1 MGVVGSSDVTA
12 AAIERSYERFL
23 NLLEEHFSQ
32 FPFLLGNRPASCDFA
47 LFGQL
52 SQLVGFDP
60 TSRKIAHKVSPR
72 TVAWTNIM
80 EDLSGL
86 EVSDEDWID
95 EELSE
100 SLINI
105 FKEIGRVYVPAL
117 LANEKASINQEKTW
131 KAMIDDSNWSQQT
144 FPYQVKCLRWINDE
158 YQKLND
164 EEKTKVSNFLEKTHC
179 TNLIRR

>member
-1 MGVVGSSDVTA
+1 M
-12 AAIERSYERFL
+12 
-23 NLLEEHFSQ
+23 
-32 FPFLLGNRPASCDFA
+32 GNRPASCDFA

-95 EELSE
+95 EEFSE
-100 SLINI
+100 SLINNPLSTPI
-105 FKEIGRVYVPAL
+105 LAL
-117 LANEKASINQEKTW
+117 PSHNGNA
-131 KAMIDDSNWSQQT
+131 
-144 FPYQVKCLRWINDE
+144 
-158 YQKLND
+158 
-164 EEKTKVSNFLEKTHC
+164 FLKKK
-179 TNLIRR
+179 N

>member
-1 MGVVGSSDVTA
+1 MFHYRWHFDEDIDNAGTLLPLNQVVNLDSKSLSSFKEHIAQRQIGRLGVVGSSDVTA

-32 FPFLLGNRPASCDFA
+32 FPFLLGNRPAFCDFA

-117 LANEKASINQEKTW
+117 LANEKLQ
-131 KAMIDDSNWSQQT
+131 
-144 FPYQVKCLRWINDE
+144 
-158 YQKLND
+158 
-164 EEKTKVSNFLEKTHC
+164 
-179 TNLIRR
+179 

>member
-1 MGVVGSSDVTA
+1 
-12 AAIERSYERFL
+12 
-23 NLLEEHFSQ
+23 
-32 FPFLLGNRPASCDFA
+32 
-47 LFGQL
+47 
-52 SQLVGFDP
+52 
-60 TSRKIAHKVSPR
+60 
-72 TVAWTNIM
+72 M

-117 LANEKASINQEKTW
+117 LANEKASIDQEKTW
-131 KAMIDDSNWSQQT
+131 KAMIDGSNWSQQT

-164 EEKTKVSNFLEKTHC
+164 QEKTKVSNFLDKTHC
-179 TNLIRR
+179 IKLIRR